1 MSINKVILIGNIGQ
15 DPVIG
20 ENKSGFKYANFSLA
34 TTKKYKDKNGEPIL
48 DKEGL
53 NVLAP
58 NFQCILNLK
67 EPLPTGEYI
76 IQFREKM
83 SQSGNLYYGG
93 AIKLKEQENKPNP
106 HQEAKQNGYQPD
118 TRGLVKPVIEDQEI
132 IDDTVPF

>member
-1 MSINKVILIGNIGQ
+1 MKNNNNNKLNWASLFT
-15 DPVIG
+15 
-20 ENKSGFKYANFSLA
+20 NKNGGKPLY
-34 TTKKYKDKNGEPIL
+34 KNGEPIL

-53 NVLAP
+53 NVLAA
-58 NFQCILNLK
+58 NFQCILNVK
-67 EPLPTGEYI
+67 EPLPTGEYV

-93 AIKLKEQENKPNP
+93 AIKLKEQENKPNQ
-106 HQEAKQNGYQPD
+106 HQDYQPD